1 MKFVIFSNQTKDNM
15 KNYNSN
21 ENKKK
26 RPREEDFEAYKKRT
40 KRETYTII
48 VCSGPGQREEI
59 KVDVYDET
67 F

>member
-1 MKFVIFSNQTKDNM
+1 M